1 MQKKQLN
8 EQGDAEALGK
18 ASDGRRECVDVL
30 VIGAGPAGLAAA
42 LDARAEGAE
51 KVVILDRLP
60 GYSRCR
66 SVIIDCEVLMLLEE
80 WGVNIES
87 VNQVETFTYVHG
99 YGSTQKTESMPF
111 PRLSPP
117 GLGRQSRVE
126 PRPNDILFRR
136 LPRAVQ
142 QIKDLE
148 QVILSAAR
156 DRGIEVFF
164 DAMVSTPPKIMPD
177 SVQLNY
183 DIAGEAG
190 SINCNYLVI
199 ADGARSPVNK
209 LLGNVRIPSG
219 TRSYQYTCTVFDSA
233 RRDVLLFWV
242 PQHASGIFE
251 MTGLGNGSR
260 YTLVSRLPREFEA
273 VASTDLNNTRLPT
286 MIRQAAA
293 SIGIDGQLT
302 DGPMRF
308 TTDMDRLREVAI
320 HPRVLCVGDAA
331 RKGDPGFGGNM
342 NEAIR
347 DGRRFG
353 TYYSTVSR
361 SPDNA
366 GPALQR
372 FRKQVQGATNALQ
385 TGGVLTNNM
394 RAFFSI
400 GDAAQA
406 ILPRPFRS
414 LLHFD
419 VGLLMKATGAM
430 VSILNP
436 TSSAKQK
443 KKHQIEH

>member
-1 MQKKQLN
+1 MQKNQRSK
-8 EQGDAEALGK
+8 
-18 ASDGRRECVDVL
+18 GRSAATSGAATDSRGQSADVL
-30 VIGAGPAGLAAA
+30 IIGAGPAGLAAA
-42 LDARAEGAE
+42 LDAKAEGAE
-51 KVVILDRLP
+51 KVVVLDRLP

-66 SVIIDCEVLMLLEE
+66 SVIIDFEVLTLLEE
-80 WGVNIES
+80 WGVSLDN

-99 YGSTQKTESMPF
+99 YGNTQRTDRIPF

-117 GLGRQSRVE
+117 ARGAQQRIV
-126 PRPNDILFRR
+126 PRSNDILLRR

-148 QVILSAAR
+148 QVILQAAR
-156 DRGIEVFF
+156 QQGIEVFF
-164 DAMVSTPPKIMPD
+164 NALVSTPPEIMPA
-177 SVQLNY
+177 SVRLNY
-183 DIAGEAG
+183 EIAGDVR
-190 SINCNYLVI
+190 SIECSYLVV
-199 ADGARSPVNK
+199 ADGARSPVSK
-209 LLGNVRIPSG
+209 LLGNTRIPSH
-219 TRSYQYTCTVFDSA
+219 TRSYQYTCTVFEST

-242 PQHASGIFE
+242 PRHASGIDE

-260 YTLVSRLPREFEA
+260 YTLVSRIPRELE
-273 VASTDLNNTRLPT
+273 VPASADLGATRLPG

-293 SIGIDGQLT
+293 SIGISGRLT

-308 TTDMDRLREVAI
+308 STDMDRLQEVAI

-353 TYYSTVSR
+353 AYFAAVSKG
-361 SPDNA
+361 A
-366 GPALQR
+366 GNNSVALQQ

-406 ILPRPFRS
+406 ILPGPVRS

-430 VSILNP
+430 VSILNSGSG
-436 TSSAKQK
+436 TKRSKT
-443 KKHQIEH
+443 

>member
-1 MQKKQLN
+1 MQK
-8 EQGDAEALGK
+8 EQHSKRRNAATGSTAT
-18 ASDGRRECVDVL
+18 DGPGECADVL

-42 LDARAEGAE
+42 LDAKAEGAE
-51 KVVILDRLP
+51 RVVILDRLP

-66 SVIIDCEVLMLLEE
+66 SVIIDFEVLTLLEE
-80 WGVNIES
+80 WGVTLDS

-99 YGSTQKTESMPF
+99 YGNTQQTEHMPF
-111 PRLSPP
+111 PRLGPP
-117 GLGRQSRVE
+117 ALGRQRRVE
-126 PRPNDILFRR
+126 PRPNDILLRR

-148 QVILSAAR
+148 QVILTAAR
-156 DRGIEVFF
+156 KQGIEVFF
-164 DAMVSTPPKIMPD
+164 DALVSTPPEIMSD
-177 SVQLNY
+177 SVHLNY
-183 DIAGEAG
+183 ELAGEAR
-190 SINCNYLVI
+190 SIACSYLVV
-199 ADGARSPVNK
+199 ADGARSPVSQ
-209 LLGNVRIPSG
+209 LLGNVRIPSD
-219 TRSYQYTCTVFDSA
+219 TRSYQYTCTVFESA

-242 PQHASGIFE
+242 PRHASGINE

-260 YTLVSRLPREFEA
+260 YTLVSRLPREFESA
-273 VASTDLNNTRLPT
+273 ESADLVNTRLPG
-286 MIRQAAA
+286 MIEQAAA
-293 SIGIDGQLT
+293 SIGISGRLT

-308 TTDMDRLREVAI
+308 STDMDRLQEVAI

-353 TYYSTVSR
+353 AYFGAVSR
-361 SPDNA
+361 DPGNSGA
-366 GPALQR
+366 ALRR
-372 FRKQVQGATNALQ
+372 FRNQVQGATNALQ

-400 GDAAQA
+400 GDAAQS
-406 ILPRPFRS
+406 ILPGPVRS

-430 VSILNP
+430 VSILNSS
-436 TSSAKQK
+436 SSAKRNK
-443 KKHQIEH
+443 P

>member
-1 MQKKQLN
+1 MQNKLASKQHKS
-8 EQGDAEALGK
+8 AIRGK
-18 ASDGRRECVDVL
+18 ATDNPCVRVDVL

-42 LDARAEGAE
+42 LDAKAEGAD

-80 WGVNIES
+80 WGVDLGN
-87 VNQVETFTYVHG
+87 VNQVDTFTYVHG
-99 YGSTQKTESMPF
+99 YGGTQRAESMPF
-111 PRLSPP
+111 PRPNPP
-117 GLGRQSRVE
+117 GMGRRPRVE
-126 PRPNDILFRR
+126 PRANDILFRR

-148 QVILSAAR
+148 QVILAAAR
-156 DRGIEVFF
+156 SQGIEVLF
-164 DAMVSTPPKIMPD
+164 DALVSTPPNITPD

-183 DIAGEAG
+183 DLAGDTK
-190 SINCNYLVI
+190 SIECKYLVV
-199 ADGARSPVNK
+199 ADGARSPVSK
-209 LLGNVRIPSG
+209 LLGNARIPSG
-219 TRSYQYTCTVFDSA
+219 TRSYRYTCTVFESA

-242 PQHASGIFE
+242 PRHASGITE

-260 YTLVSRLPREFEA
+260 YTLVSRLPRELED
-273 VASTDLNNTRLPT
+273 VESNDLSTTRLPT
-286 MIRQAAA
+286 MIKQAAA
-293 SIGIDGQLT
+293 SIGINGRLT

-308 TTDMDRLREVAI
+308 TTNMDRLQEVAI

-353 TYYSTVSR
+353 TYYKVVSNDR
-361 SPDNA
+361 GDRDI
-366 GPALQR
+366 ALQR

-385 TGGVLTNNM
+385 TGGVLTNNL

-400 GDAAQA
+400 GDAAQS
-406 ILPRPFRS
+406 ILPRPVRS

-430 VSILNP
+430 VSMLNSR
-436 TSSAKQK
+436 SSANQK
-443 KKHQIEH
+443 KKRQFEH

>member
-1 MQKKQLN
+1 MQKK
-8 EQGDAEALGK
+8 
-18 ASDGRRECVDVL
+18 ASQQDGAAKGGTTSNSPGECADVL

-42 LDARAEGAE
+42 LDAKAEGAD

-80 WGVNIES
+80 WGVDLDG
-87 VNQVETFTYVHG
+87 VNQVDTFTYVHG
-99 YGSTQKTESMPF
+99 YGGTQQTESMPF
-111 PRLSPP
+111 PRLNPP
-117 GLGRQSRVE
+117 GRGRQPRVE
-126 PRPNDILFRR
+126 PRANDILFRR

-148 QVILSAAR
+148 QTILRAAR
-156 DRGIEVFF
+156 DQGIEVFF
-164 DAMVSTPPKIMPD
+164 DALVATPPKIMPD
-177 SVQLNY
+177 SVQLHY
-183 DIAGEAG
+183 DIAGDARR
-190 SINCNYLVI
+190 IDCKYLVV

-209 LLGNVRIPSG
+209 LLGNARIPSG
-219 TRSYQYTCTVFDSA
+219 TRSYQYTCTVFESA

-242 PQHASGIFE
+242 PRHASGITE

-260 YTLVSRLPREFEA
+260 YTLVSRLPQEFEA
-273 VASTDLNNTRLPT
+273 VESRDLNTTRLPT
-286 MIRQAAA
+286 MIKQAAA
-293 SIGIDGQLT
+293 SIGINGRLT

-353 TYYSTVSR
+353 SYYKAVCKNPGNSDLV
-361 SPDNA
+361 
-366 GPALQR
+366 LQQ
-372 FRKQVQGATNALQ
+372 FRNQVQGATNALQ

-406 ILPRPFRS
+406 ILPQPVRS

-419 VGLLMKATGAM
+419 VGLLMKAAGAM
-430 VSILNP
+430 VSVLNSS
-436 TSSAKQK
+436 SSAKQNK
-443 KKHQIEH
+443 S